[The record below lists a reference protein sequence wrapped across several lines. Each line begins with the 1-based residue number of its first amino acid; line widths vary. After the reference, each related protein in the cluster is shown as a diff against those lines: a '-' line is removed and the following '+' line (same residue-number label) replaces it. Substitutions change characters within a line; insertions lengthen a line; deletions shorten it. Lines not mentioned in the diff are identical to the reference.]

1 MSRFIYAGVLAL
13 LLQQPQP
20 VPLAPPEKSST
31 FTATAYAIGSV
42 SSPVTVVEY
51 LSDTCSHCAAF
62 NRDVYPQL
70 VTKYVETGRLRLII
84 QELPTAPLVV
94 SSAGFLFARCQGEHE
109 YWKAVRR
116 LLESQAYVLAG
127 VDQQEQIAR
136 AAAVAGL
143 TADEAHACLSDDS
156 AIAALNDRRSAAFQA
171 GADST
176 PTFLFNGRMLPIGLK
191 LAGVVY
197 RGGELSFS
205 QFVDAYHRCLKGD
218 LEARRTGAHQSPLS
232 KGQLRQAPPT

>member
-13 LLQQPQP
+13 LLQQSQP
-20 VPLAPPEKSST
+20 VPLASPEKPST
-31 FTATAYAIGSV
+31 FTAAAYAIGFV

-70 VTKYVETGRLRLII
+70 VTEYIETGRLRLII
-84 QELPTAPLVV
+84 RELPTAPLVV

-109 YWKAVRR
+109 YWKVVRR

-127 VDQQEQIAR
+127 VDQQEQIDR
-136 AAAVAGL
+136 AATVAGL

-156 AIAALNDRRSAAFQA
+156 AIATLNDRRSAAFEA

-176 PTFLFNGRMLPIGLK
+176 PTFLFNGRMLIGLK
-191 LAGVVY
+191 LAGAVY
-197 RGGELSFS
+197 RGGELSFL
-205 QFVDAYHRCLKGD
+205 QFVDAYNRCLKGD
-218 LEARRTGAHQSPLS
+218 LEARRTGNHQSPLS
-232 KGQLRQAPPT
+232 KGQLRQAPPS